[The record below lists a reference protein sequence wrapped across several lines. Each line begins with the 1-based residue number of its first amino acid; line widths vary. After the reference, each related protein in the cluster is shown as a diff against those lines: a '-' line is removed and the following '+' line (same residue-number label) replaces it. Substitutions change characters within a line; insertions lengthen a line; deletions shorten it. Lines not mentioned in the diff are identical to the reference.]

1 MAKIQAPCGVFLDG
15 NSFGVDK
22 KEQMITLVGG
32 GGGGSGIKFGD
43 FTVATIQQSSS
54 KTFTDASK
62 ILNVFVYDEINGDEI
77 GCNVDID
84 DIKVTVA
91 LADKPKSP
99 LRVIVM
105 YI

>member
-22 KEQMITLVGG
+22 KEQMITLIGG
-32 GGGGSGIKFGD
+32 GGGGGIKFGD
-43 FTVATIQQSSS
+43 FTVATVQQSSS

-62 ILNVFVYDEINGDEI
+62 ILNVFIYDEINGDEI
-77 GCNVDID
+77 GCDVDVD
-84 DIKVTVA
+84 NTKVTVT
-91 LADKPKSP
+91 LADKPKAP